1 MEKYKTRRKQCQ
13 YPHVILCY
21 LVLHRTHPFPSEPAA
36 RKSVLRVVR
45 LLSSATGVARRSP
58 PPFHESPVAVGQ
70 WQLFLCW
77 GPGVSQTSNQTNKA
91 KLNASGSPRDEL
103 FANCLPNKA
112 RCDLTSN
119 NPTSTPPHHAQ
130 GCRVRLNG
138 LGAPSWCLGCP
149 AWHPRFLAT
158 LPGLWPPALYFQLL
172 QRIRSPPSPLT
183 ITGGGEG
190 REREGGREDS
200 SPLVPRKTFGVSS
213 KTSGRSVEAP
223 HPLILL
229 HMSLLGSKQALW
241 NGKRTWHWV
250 VVIQVRDLPSTEFV
264 LQNRTKRPSYLEAH

>member
-1 MEKYKTRRKQCQ
+1 MLFYVIWYFIAHTPFRASLQPGRAFCASSGCFRR
-13 YPHVILCY
+13 
-21 LVLHRTHPFPSEPAA
+21 
-36 RKSVLRVVR
+36 LRV
-45 LLSSATGVARRSP
+45 SPDDPP

-250 VVIQVRDLPSTEFV
+250 VVIQVRDLLAQNLSSKTE
-264 LQNRTKRPSYLEAH
+264 QKGPRTWKPTETKEILGQAGDRG